1 MVSFT
6 VRKCEHYPLPV
17 LCHPFAPLSV
27 YSEVLGQHDGSTS
40 AVGQVVGTYW
50 TPSGEHKVPGMCV
63 CVCVCVCTYYV
74 CRMCACMHACT

>member
-50 TPSGEHKVPGMCV
+50 TPSGEHIVPGMFV
-63 CVCVCVCTYYV
+63 CVCVFAHIMCVECV
-74 CRMCACMHACT
+74 HACMHAHE

>member
-6 VRKCEHYPLPV
+6 VRKCEHSPLPV

-63 CVCVCVCTYYV
+63 CVCVFAHIMWVECVH
-74 CRMCACMHACT
+74 ACMHAHE